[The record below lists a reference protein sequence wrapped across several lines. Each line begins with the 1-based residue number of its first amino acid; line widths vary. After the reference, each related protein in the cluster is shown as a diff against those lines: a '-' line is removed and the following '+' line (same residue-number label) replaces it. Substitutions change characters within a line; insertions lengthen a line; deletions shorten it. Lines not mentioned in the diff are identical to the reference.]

1 MWRGGGPRTWWAPWW
16 LCSASLRG
24 ATSPRAGAEV
34 RRWARA
40 PAKPPGAECA
50 GGAAL
55 ARNPHFHGDL
65 GIGVP
70 FFFFFLAAPFFS
82 FSLYLFS
89 FTFSRIV
96 RIVLLMH
103 APPPPGGHQQRCNSS
118 ACTAGRVPRAATAAQ
133 GWWGR
138 LPHPPPP
145 GWPAPFP
152 SLPCAGT
159 DVRLA
164 ALGRAG
170 GERIAIIKNKGKN
183 EKKKKKSCFA
193 RGTGREI
200 PSLGTSPPPGFFSPQ
215 VMRQAASAGRGP
227 PAGSQPLRLGSSPRS
242 PPSAAENQPFIS
254 ENYSKKY
261 RLQEP
266 LPHILIIRIISREF
280 RKQQ

>member
-103 APPPPGGHQQRCNSS
+103 APPPPGDTSS
-118 ACTAGRVPRAATAAQ
+118 AVTAPRVLRGGSHARPPRPRGGGGDSPT
-133 GWWGR
+133 
-138 LPHPPPP
+138 PPP
-145 GWPAPFP
+145 GLARPFP
-152 SLPCAGT
+152 LPALCRDRCAT
-159 DVRLA
+159 R
-164 ALGRAG
+164 
-170 GERIAIIKNKGKN
+170 
-183 EKKKKKSCFA
+183 
-193 RGTGREI
+193 
-200 PSLGTSPPPGFFSPQ
+200 
-215 VMRQAASAGRGP
+215 SAWQSGRGED
-227 PAGSQPLRLGSSPRS
+227 RHH
-242 PPSAAENQPFIS
+242 
-254 ENYSKKY
+254 KK
-261 RLQEP
+261 Q
-266 LPHILIIRIISREF
+266 RE
-280 RKQQ
+280 K

>member
-1 MWRGGGPRTWWAPWW
+1 MP
-16 LCSASLRG
+16 
-24 ATSPRAGAEV
+24 
-34 RRWARA
+34 
-40 PAKPPGAECA
+40 
-50 GGAAL
+50 
-55 ARNPHFHGDL
+55 
-65 GIGVP
+65 
-70 FFFFFLAAPFFS
+70 
-82 FSLYLFS
+82 
-89 FTFSRIV
+89 
-96 RIVLLMH
+96 
-103 APPPPGGHQQRCNSS
+103 PPPPGGHQQRCNSS